1 MPEKTGSPLEHSCNP
16 VSQKQSP
23 NNQKH
28 PENRPAK
35 APYKKAVRNLRAE
48 TAKAIFAVL
57 EQGESLRERL
67 PAHQLA
73 FSEQDKAWMQE
84 MVFGVMR
91 KLPLLQ
97 YWLRKM
103 LDKPLKGKTKVVE
116 SLLLLGF
123 YQIAFSRVPGHAAV
137 SESVEATVKLGNAS
151 LKGLVNAVLR
161 NFIRDEKH
169 NDLPTEPFI
178 EAGLPK
184 WLYKKLSCAFEAQL
198 PALVAGMQQK
208 PPLWLRINTTQ
219 TSIEQ
224 YKNAL
229 TQASYRDFVVGGN
242 SHPNAIVFEKSTNVT
257 QLPGYQEGWFSVQDG
272 AAQLAAHYLAPQ
284 AGERILDACCAPGGK
299 TSHLL
304 EMQPA
309 LAACVAADNDA
320 KRLERVAENL
330 TRLRL
335 EATVLCADMQNPGT
349 WWDGQHFDRIL
360 LDAPC
365 SATGVIRRHP
375 DIMWLRKPA
384 DIEKLVMLQQR
395 ILQALWRTL
404 KPGGTLLYATCS
416 ILEEENQAQ
425 ICRFLNNNSDCRLN
439 PIIDTETVNQ
449 PGRQIL
455 PGEQGMDGFYYARLL
470 KSE

>member
-1 MPEKTGSPLEHSCNP
+1 M
-16 VSQKQSP
+16 SQKQSP
-23 NNQKH
+23 NYQK
-28 PENRPAK
+28 RAAAKPAK
-35 APYKKAVRNLRAE
+35 SPYKKVERNLRAE
-48 TAKAIFAVL
+48 TAKTIFSVL
-57 EQGESLRERL
+57 EKGESLRESL
-67 PAHQLA
+67 PVHQSA

-116 SLLLLGF
+116 PLLLLGF
-123 YQIAFSRVPGHAAV
+123 YQIAFSRVPSHAAV

-151 LKGLVNAVLR
+151 LKGLVNGVLR
-161 NFIRDEKH
+161 NFIRDEIH
-169 NDLPTEPFI
+169 NDLPSEPFI

-184 WLYKKLSCAFEAQL
+184 WLYKKLSNAYNEKF

-208 PPLWLRINTTQ
+208 PPLWLRVNTTQ
-219 TSIEQ
+219 TSTEQ
-224 YKNAL
+224 YKEAL
-229 TQASYRDFVVGGN
+229 EQANYTDFTSKG
-242 SHPNAIVFEKSTNVT
+242 SDHPSAIVFEKSTKVT

-284 AGERILDACCAPGGK
+284 PDERVLDACCAPGGK

-304 EMQPA
+304 EIQPA
-309 LAACVAADNDA
+309 LADCVAVDSDA
-320 KRLERVAENL
+320 KRLERVEENL
-330 TRLRL
+330 RRLQL
-335 EATVLCADMQNPGT
+335 QASVLCEDVQNPNA
-349 WWDGQHFDRIL
+349 WWDGQQFDRIL

-375 DIMWLRKPA
+375 DIMWLRKSA
-384 DIEKLVMLQQR
+384 DIEQLVTLQQS
-395 ILQALWRTL
+395 ILQALWHTL

-425 ICRFLNNNSDCRLN
+425 IRQFLAHNNDCQLS
-439 PIIDTETVNQ
+439 PIIETETVDQ
-449 PGRQIL
+449 PGKQIL

-470 KSE
+470 KSKQ